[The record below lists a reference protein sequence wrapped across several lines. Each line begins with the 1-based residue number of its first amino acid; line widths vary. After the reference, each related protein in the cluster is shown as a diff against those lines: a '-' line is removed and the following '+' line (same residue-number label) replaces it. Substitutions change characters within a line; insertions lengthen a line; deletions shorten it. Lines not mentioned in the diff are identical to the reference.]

1 MKIVSAAQMRRI
13 DRLTTES
20 FGVPSLLLMENAGL
34 AVVESLREKFPCLH
48 QERITVLCGPGNNGG
63 DGMVVAR
70 HLHLRGIKPR
80 VILLADPSK
89 LKGDARTN
97 YQMFAKAFGIPQA
110 VTDMKAWSSLKPE
123 MATTSLFV
131 DAIFGTGL
139 QKPLAGFHQEV
150 VSDLRDT
157 FQGRLDVRWVAVDLP
172 SGIFSDQGEI
182 TGKFLHATYT
192 VTFTAPK
199 GAHIF
204 PPACEH
210 VGEWEVKSIGTP
222 PLLLEKTQ
230 ELFMNLTTAA
240 DVGWLNAP
248 RPMESHKGT
257 YGHVLLVAGSRGKTG
272 AAALAAQG
280 AQRMGAGL
288 VTLAAPRSAVPVI
301 ASAAPEFMTEAMPE
315 TDVGT
320 LSLPIMEKGYLDRL
334 VEDKTVLAVGPGL
347 TTFPQTAELVR
358 RIVEKYD
365 RPLVLDADGL
375 NAFAGAA
382 DKLTGKGR
390 NRVLTPHP
398 GEMARL
404 RGLSTMDVQKR
415 RVELAREFAAR
426 NQLTV
431 VLKGARTLTAGLN
444 GEVWVNSTG
453 NPGMATGG
461 MGDVL
466 TGMIAGLMARYPS
479 RSVTDVAAAAVYLH
493 GLAGDLAAQRQG
505 QEALIASDLLH
516 AIPEAFIHIRKIS
529 NDSGNS

>member
-1 MKIVSAAQMRRI
+1 MKIVPAAEMRRI

-20 FGVPSLLLMENAGL
+20 FGIPSLMLMENAGL
-34 AVVESLREKFPCLH
+34 AVLEFLREKFPSLH
-48 QERITVLCGPGNNGG
+48 TERIAVLCGPGNNGG

-70 HLHLRGIKPR
+70 HLHLRGFKPR
-80 VILLADPSK
+80 VVVLADPSK
-89 LKGDARTN
+89 LKGDAATN
-97 YQMFAKAFGIPQA
+97 FQIFSKAFGMPDV
-110 VTDMKAWSSLKPE
+110 VTDMNAWSSLKPE
-123 MATTSLFV
+123 LATTSLFV

-139 QKPLAGFHQEV
+139 QKPLEGFYQAV

-157 FQGRLDVRWVAVDLP
+157 FQGRIDIRWVAVDLP
-172 SGIFSDQGEI
+172 SGIFSDKGEI
-182 TGKFLHATYT
+182 TGEFLNANYT

-210 VGEWEVKSIGTP
+210 VGEWEVKPVGTP
-222 PLLLEKTQ
+222 PLLFEKNQ
-230 ELFMNLTTAA
+230 ELFMSFTTAA
-240 DVGWLNAP
+240 DVQWLNTP

-257 YGHVLLVAGSRGKTG
+257 YGHVLVVAGSRGKTG
-272 AAALAAQG
+272 AAALTAQG

-288 VTLAAPRSAVPVI
+288 VTVVAPLSAVPVI
-301 ASAAPEFMTEAMPE
+301 ASAAPEFMTEPMPE

-320 LSLPIMEKGYLDRL
+320 LPLQVVEKGYLDRL

-347 TTFPQTAELVR
+347 TTFPETADLVR

-382 DKLTGKGR
+382 DKLTGGK

-398 GEMARL
+398 GEIARL
-404 RGLSTMDVQKR
+404 RGLSTVDVQKR

-426 NQLTV
+426 NQLNV
-431 VLKGARTLTAGLN
+431 VLKGFRTLTAGLN
-444 GEVWVNSTG
+444 GEVWINSTG

-461 MGDVL
+461 MGDIL
-466 TGMIAGLMARYPS
+466 TGMIAGLMARYPY
-479 RSVTDVAAAAVYLH
+479 RSVTEVAAAAVYLH

-505 QEALIASDLLH
+505 QEALIASDLLN
-516 AIPEAFIHIRKIS
+516 AIPEAFVHLQKIS
-529 NDSGNS
+529 NNPGSS